1 MCHLLLQS
9 SNLQLYFT
17 HGMERT
23 LVTYV
28 DTSDI
33 SAAMFIT
40 VLLFLIIIAPLV
52 SLGILKLFQGK
63 KKQALWYVLS
73 GVAVYFIFQW
83 FMWFVF

>member
-1 MCHLLLQS
+1 
-9 SNLQLYFT
+9 
-17 HGMERT
+17 MERT

-40 VLLFLIIIAPLV
+40 VLLFLIIIAPLI
-52 SLGILKLFQGK
+52 SLGILRLFQGK
-63 KKQALWYVLS
+63 KKQALKYILL
-73 GVAVYFIFQW
+73 GVATYFIFQW